1 MRITGKLIMM
11 AATALCVASCAK
23 DTEKLLGGDGVPLQ
37 VTAVMDDGTK
47 AGLDDTNFMENDQI
61 GLFMTGYDGKYR
73 NVKATGKGSGSGTA
87 VTQWTLGQDVSLTK
101 ESAAVAAYYPYNGK
115 ADWHYDPDNDDFY
128 IDMHV
133 SDQINYLRGYAK
145 EVSGSNPKANITFHH
160 AMARLRLQV
169 SYSDG
174 KSHLTEIRFSEVV
187 TAGRIYLI
195 SGEIIPLA
203 TLPGSNR
210 VLTITDADKMPL
222 ASEGIYDVLLLP
234 HSATTATMTLTFS
247 DGRSYNTSVSLPA
260 MSSGDYNILPITV
273 KEASGSGA
281 NGHEYVDLGLSSGTL
296 WATCN
301 VGATSPEEYGNYY
314 AWGETTTKSNYTES
328 NYSYSSNP
336 TTLPVDRDAARA
348 NWGGNWSMPTLT
360 DFQELYNECTWT
372 WTTMNGKNGYK
383 VSSRKNSSYIFLPA
397 AGYFGSSLFSA
408 GSDGR
413 YWSSSLDAS
422 NTSYAYVLYFSS
434 SYVIPSNIY
443 DRYDGQSVRPVLR
456 K

>member
-1 MRITGKLIMM
+1 M
-11 AATALCVASCAK
+11 AVTALCVASCAK
-23 DTEKLLGGDGVPLQ
+23 DTEQLLGGDGVPLQ

-61 GLFMTGYDGKYR
+61 GLFMTGYDAKYR

-101 ESAAVAAYYPYNGK
+101 ESAVVAAYYPYNEK
-115 ADWHYDPDNDDFY
+115 ADWQCDPDKDDFY
-128 IDMHV
+128 IDIHV
-133 SDQINYLRGYAK
+133 ADQLNYLRGYAK
-145 EVSGSNPKANITFHH
+145 EVNESNPKADIVFHH

-169 SYSDG
+169 SYFDG

-234 HSATTATMTLTFS
+234 QDATTATLTLTFS
-247 DGRSYNTSVSLPA
+247 DGKSYDTSVNLPT
-260 MSSGDYNILPITV
+260 MSSGDYNILPITI
-273 KEASGSGA
+273 KETSTPATDE
-281 NGHEYVDLGLSSGTL
+281 HDYVDLGLSSGTL

-314 AWGETTTKSNYTES
+314 AWGETTTKSSYTDS

-336 TTLPVDRDAARA
+336 TTLPADRDAARA

-397 AGYFGSSLFSA
+397 AGYFGSSLSIA
-408 GSDGR
+408 GSSGF
-413 YWSSSLDAS
+413 YWSSSLYAS
-422 NTSYAYVLYFSS
+422 NTSHAYGLNVYSS
-434 SYVIPSNIY
+434 GVSPSNCDY
-443 DRYDGQSVRPVLR
+443 RYIGRSVRPVLR

>member
-1 MRITGKLIMM
+1 M
-11 AATALCVASCAK
+11 AVTALCVASCAK
-23 DTEKLLGGDGVPLQ
+23 DTEKLLGGDGVSLQ

-47 AGLDDTNFMENDQI
+47 AGLDDTDFMENDQI
-61 GLFMTGYDGKYR
+61 GLFMSGYDGKYC
-73 NVKATGKGSGSGTA
+73 NVKATGKGSGTGTA
-87 VTQWTLGQDVSLTK
+87 VTRWTLGQDVSLTK
-101 ESAAVAAYYPYNGK
+101 ESAVVAAYYPYNEK
-115 ADWHYDPDNDDFY
+115 TDWHYDPDRDDFY
-128 IDMHV
+128 IDIHV
-133 SDQINYLRGYAK
+133 ADQLNYLRGYAK
-145 EVSGSNPKANITFHH
+145 EVNESNPKANITFHH

-174 KSHLTEIRFSEVV
+174 KSHLTEIRFSGVV

-203 TLPGSNR
+203 TLPGSSR

-260 MSSGDYNILPITV
+260 MSSGDYNILPITI
-273 KEASGSGA
+273 KETSTPATDE
-281 NGHEYVDLGLSSGTL
+281 HDYVDLGLSSGTL

-314 AWGETTTKSNYTES
+314 AWGETTTKSYYTKS

-336 TTLPVDRDAARA
+336 TTLPADRDAARA
-348 NWGGNWSMPTLT
+348 NWGGSWCMPTRA
-360 DFQELYNECTWT
+360 DFKELYNECTWT

-397 AGYFGSSLFSA
+397 AGYFGSSLFNA
-408 GSDGR
+408 GSYGS
-413 YWSSSLDAS
+413 YWSSSLSTS
-422 NTSYAYVLYFSS
+422 NTSCAYVLLFNSS
-434 SYVIPSNIY
+434 NVNPSYNFN
-443 DRYDGQSVRPVLR
+443 RYYGHSVRPVLR

>member
-1 MRITGKLIMM
+1 MRITGELIMM
-11 AATALCVASCAK
+11 AVTALCVASCAK

-47 AGLDDTNFMENDQI
+47 AGLDDTNFIENDQI
-61 GLFMTGYDGKYR
+61 GLFLTGYDAKYR
-73 NVKATGKGSGSGTA
+73 NVKATGRGSGTGTA
-87 VTQWTLGQDVSLTK
+87 VTRWTLGQDVSLTK
-101 ESAAVAAYYPYNGK
+101 ESAVVAAYYPYNEK
-115 ADWHYDPDNDDFY
+115 ADWHYDPDKDDFY
-128 IDMHV
+128 IDIHV
-133 SDQINYLRGYAK
+133 ADQTNYLRGYAK
-145 EVSGSNPKANITFHH
+145 EVNESNPKADIVFHH

-195 SGEIIPLA
+195 SGEIMPLA

-234 HSATTATMTLTFS
+234 QAATTAILTLTFS
-247 DGRSYNTSVSLPA
+247 DGKSYDTSVNLPT

-273 KEASGSGA
+273 KEASGFVA

-336 TTLPVDRDAARA
+336 TTLPADRDAARA
-348 NWGGNWSMPTLT
+348 NWGGSWSMPTLT

-372 WTTMNGKNGYK
+372 WTTMNGKNGFK

-397 AGYFGSSLFSA
+397 AGYFGSSLSGA
-408 GSDGR
+408 GSWGE
-413 YWSSSLDAS
+413 YWSSSLYTS
-422 NTSYAYVLYFSS
+422 LTSYASGLSFGSGGVSPSS
-434 SYVIPSNIY
+434 NSN
-443 DRYDGQSVRPVLR
+443 RCSGHSVRPVLR

>member
-1 MRITGKLIMM
+1 MRITGKLILM

-23 DTEKLLGGDGVPLQ
+23 DTEKLLGGDGVSLQ

-47 AGLDDTNFMENDQI
+47 AGLDDTNFIENDQI
-61 GLFMTGYDGKYR
+61 GLFMTGYDGKYC
-73 NVKATGKGSGSGTA
+73 NVKATGTGSGTGTA

-101 ESAAVAAYYPYNGK
+101 ESAVVAAYYPYNEK
-115 ADWHYDPDNDDFY
+115 TDWHYDPDKDDFY
-128 IDMHV
+128 IDIHV
-133 SDQINYLRGYAK
+133 ADQLNYLRGYAK
-145 EVSGSNPKANITFHH
+145 EVNESNPKAEIVFHH

-169 SYSDG
+169 SYFDG
-174 KSHLTEIRFSEVV
+174 KSHLTEFRFSEVV

-234 HSATTATMTLTFS
+234 QDATTATLTLTFS
-247 DGRSYNTSVSLPA
+247 DGKSYDTSVSLPT
-260 MSSGDYNILPITV
+260 MSSGDYNILPITI
-273 KEASGSGA
+273 KEASTPA
-281 NGHEYVDLGLSSGTL
+281 TDEHDYVDLGLPSGTL

-314 AWGETTTKSNYTES
+314 AWGETTTKSSYTES
-328 NYSYSSNP
+328 NYSYSSSP
-336 TTLPVDRDAARA
+336 TTLPLDRDAAHA
-348 NWGGNWSMPTLT
+348 NWGGSWIMPTWD
-360 DFQELYNECTWT
+360 DFKELYNECTWT

-397 AGYFGSSLFSA
+397 AGCFDSSLFYA
-408 GSDGR
+408 GSNGG
-413 YWSSSLDAS
+413 YWSSSLYAS
-422 NTSYAYVLYFSS
+422 GTSNAYVLGFYS
-434 SYVIPSNIY
+434 SYITPTDDGS
-443 DRYDGQSVRPVLR
+443 RYCGHSVRPVLR